1 MSASLRLAVVGCGDV
16 AGYTAGFAR
25 LNRGIRLA
33 ACCDRDASQAERFAR
48 SHRIPHWFADFDE
61 LLAAEGFDALYLAVP
76 HDLHLPMARAGLERG
91 FAVLLE
97 KPLAATLAEGI
108 ELARLAELPGA
119 RLAVNYQYRYDTGC
133 FALAAAAR
141 QGALGKIC
149 YARCNIP
156 WRRELDYFTRSAGWH
171 ASAVRAG
178 GGTLLTQGSHFLDV
192 LLWACASR
200 PLRAQGLTRRMVF
213 HEVEVEDLA
222 MGTVELES
230 GALLQMCSSM
240 VANPEQPATLEV
252 YGELGSA
259 FYRAGL
265 LPRTE
270 FRGVKPRRAAPPAR
284 GVHAL
289 ARSLEA
295 FRVFAQGGVPHLAT
309 AAESLTTLAAVE
321 ALYRAAG
328 SGQWEDVSNCR

>member
-1 MSASLRLAVVGCGDV
+1 MSDPLRLAVVGCGDV
-16 AGYTAGFAR
+16 AGFTAGFAR

-33 ACCDRDASQAERFAR
+33 ACCDRDAGQAERFAR
-48 SHRIPHWFADFDE
+48 RHAIPRWYPEVDE
-61 LLAAEGFDALYLAVP
+61 LLAAGDFDALYLAVP
-76 HDLHLPMARAGLERG
+76 HDLHLPMARAGLEHG
-91 FAVLLE
+91 LAVLLE

-108 ELARLAELPGA
+108 ELARLAALPNA
-119 RLAVNYQYRYDTGC
+119 RLAVNYQYRYDAGC
-133 FALAAAAR
+133 YALAAAAR
-141 QGALGKIC
+141 QGALGKIR

-171 ASAVRAG
+171 ASAARAG

-200 PLRAQGLTRRMVF
+200 PVRAQGLTRRMVF
-213 HEVEVEDLA
+213 HEIEVEDLA

-230 GALLQMCSSM
+230 GALLQVCSSM
-240 VANPEQPATLEV
+240 VANPEQPATVEV

-259 FYRAGL
+259 FYRSGL
-265 LPRTE
+265 LPRLE
-270 FRGVKPRRAAPPAR
+270 FRGVKLRREGPPGR
-284 GVHAL
+284 GIHAL

-295 FRVFAQGGVPHLAT
+295 FRLYAQGGVPHLAS
-309 AAESLTTLAAVE
+309 AAESLITLAAVD

-328 SGQWEDVSNCR
+328 SGQWEDVFI